1 MEIGSHV
8 VTTWKGSHKYDI
20 GYVSDKDSNNLFEVT
35 FDDNDEDYYAASQL
49 RIFPDH
55 SSAHE
60 GQ

>member
-8 VTTWKGSHKYDI
+8 VTTWKGSHKYHI